1 MLTISGKGTLFACV
15 LAVFFQA
22 SCTKNGN
29 VFVLLP
35 DPAGKTGEIRITS
48 KGGSQVLREPNQAV
62 EVKSAE
68 TAPSIPAP
76 MKDEKIRETFGDALS
91 VLPAPPIHVTLYFKF
106 DSVALTRESR
116 NSLKEVLPSIAEH
129 KSVDVSVVGHTDR
142 VGTREYNYS
151 LGMKRARIVEKIII
165 REGIDQSFVSVSSH
179 GEDDPLISTGDDIPE
194 PRNRRVE
201 VIVR

>member
-1 MLTISGKGTLFACV
+1 M
-15 LAVFFQA
+15 
-22 SCTKNGN
+22 
-29 VFVLLP
+29 
-35 DPAGKTGEIRITS
+35 
-48 KGGSQVLREPNQAV
+48 
-62 EVKSAE
+62 
-68 TAPSIPAP
+68 
-76 MKDEKIRETFGDALS
+76 
-91 VLPAPPIHVTLYFKF
+91 
-106 DSVALTRESR
+106 ALTRESR

-165 REGIDQSFVSVSSH
+165 REGIDQAFVSVSSH